1 MSNTDPTVAE
11 FPTFLGSPVHIHNIC
26 ILFSVF
32 EIDRKYV
39 HWSRGRACKG
49 FSRVSILFVSV
60 IINKMRQDQ
69 VTFITPT
76 SVLLWAPRS
85 SIYQSMKHYAT
96 IRYCQVICCYCLPI
110 IHKPNQCSR
119 SQLDGQKVH

>member
-1 MSNTDPTVAE
+1 MSNTDPTKRNGVSISCTVAD

-49 FSRVSILFVSV
+49 FS
-60 IINKMRQDQ
+60 
-69 VTFITPT
+69 
-76 SVLLWAPRS
+76 
-85 SIYQSMKHYAT
+85 QSY
-96 IRYCQVICCYCLPI
+96 
-110 IHKPNQCSR
+110 S
-119 SQLDGQKVH
+119 